1 MNFYKQQGEEVKVED
16 QPYNFV
22 RASNDQ
28 IQKKNQLEKQS
39 GVIPMMKQ
47 NSDSDHQEE
56 QLNLNIC
63 KDFL

>member
-22 RASNDQ
+22 RASNDK

-39 GVIPMMKQ
+39 GVTPMMKQ
-47 NSDSDHQEE
+47 NSDSEHQEE